1 MGLGLGRTKD
11 VIIMEDVRDAGRGTR
26 AALVGSILGA
36 VPAVALGFL
45 RFALS
50 EEPEAFPQLAGHIAF
65 TLVYLAPYVL
75 GWWARPI
82 DIAMTPT

>member
-45 RFALS
+45 RFALKPHGITVLLYYRTLPAL
-50 EEPEAFPQLAGHIAF
+50 PEGH
-65 TLVYLAPYVL
+65 
-75 GWWARPI
+75 RPI
-82 DIAMTPT
+82 VRQAQEEVPR